1 MLNSPIKGP
10 VFQMWT
16 MDGKSKMAAL
26 VMVVAAVACIV
37 FCTFVA
43 LCPMGSL
50 CESRSFLCPR
60 G

>member
-1 MLNSPIKGP
+1 
-10 VFQMWT
+10 MWT

-26 VMVVAAVACIV
+26 VMLVAAVACIL

-50 CESRSFLCPR
+50 CESKNFPPKKQEISKVGNWLL
-60 G
+60 

>member
-1 MLNSPIKGP
+1 MCRWLKGL
-10 VFQMWT
+10 VLQMWT

-50 CESRSFLCPR
+50 CE
-60 G
+60 

>member
-1 MLNSPIKGP
+1 MDLP
-10 VFQMWT
+10 VGLVLQMWT
-16 MDGKSKMAAL
+16 MDSKSKTAVL
-26 VMVVAAVACIV
+26 VMVVAAVACIL